1 MRRILA
7 ILAYIFIGAVILAMP
22 LLFVRLMEVTPA
34 DTGAVLAGDTGGGNS
49 EQFITTSSAAPTPP
63 LAEIIVTREQVNIH
77 GGEWDYAIQG
87 DTYSGWCDG
96 TWCYIGQGRRIWQ
109 GCTNWASQADYEVC
123 Q

>member
-1 MRRILA
+1 MKIYQLEK
-7 ILAYIFIGAVILAMP
+7 FS
-22 LLFVRLMEVTPA
+22 LLV
-34 DTGAVLAGDTGGGNS
+34 VLVGLLTACNVSIRTANSLQTRGGKS

-87 DTYSGWCDG
+87 DTYSGYCDG